1 MTDLSESVK
10 KLEDLIVKIKL
21 LESTGKTKWDVPEF
35 AKDYVSDF
43 TPDMISMFIPI
54 IIAESYKNINFFYSL
69 WHKYAWVN
77 ESIYFHLRG
86 VFQIINKP
94 MTMKLPIQENWEY
107 QFNKLLHF
115 KYNGKLNSIR
125 NNNISKLE
133 RTCDKDTMV
142 LPEIRRRSCYNVK
155 QLKSASK
162 PLQIVLN
169 FPNEKKPFLYKNFDP
184 IMKDR
189 IAMSFIEL
197 INYQW
202 KENKKPYFAGTYP
215 IYALECNKGLLQFIP
230 NAKSLMSIQFNCYE
244 FSLYGNVKSKKRLPE
259 AIKNFYTGRDIS
271 FMKPKLFN
279 YLQTLPGDKN
289 TIYHNFINSLIGF
302 LMVSILLGIGDR
314 HNENIVLDNQG
325 RIYHIDYGYIFGNFI
340 KQGGKIRD
348 PTKDV
353 PIVFSEDIFYA
364 VLNIYF
370 ILPESPK
377 IGLKDPSKFI
387 LNWFIDKFMEAY
399 ESLNKINLET
409 YHRYILDVIEIC
421 SLKDEKWSPYR
432 WIIDHLELK
441 RENIE
446 TMFNRALNPTDARYE
461 GMYLWHY
468 NLYGPKKPT
477 CDLHEL
483 IYHFI
488 IDSSKQNGKTES
500 HHREFEISLTPD
512 LIMPQAAPVKTAYI
526 LTKYGNPEDI
536 YRYLENKNFDGL
548 IEYAQNKLPK
558 NNIPDILNDN
568 LAMAKEL
575 FTPNQFKTLFRVSN
589 DTGTKR
595 ELTNPELKR
604 IYST

>member
-35 AKDYVSDF
+35 AKEYVSNF

-94 MTMKLPIQENWEY
+94 MKLPIQENWEY

-115 KYNGKLNSIR
+115 KYNDKLL
-125 NNNISKLE
+125 KLE
-133 RTCDKDTMV
+133 RTCENDTMV
-142 LPEIRRRSCYNVK
+142 LPEIRRRGCYNVK

-202 KENKKPYFAGTYP
+202 KSSQKEYFAGTYP
-215 IYALECNKGLLQFIP
+215 IYALECNKGILQFIP
-230 NAKSLMSIQFNCYE
+230 NTKSLMSIQFNCYE
-244 FSLYGNVKSKKRLPE
+244 FSLYGNVKSKKRLPK
-259 AIKNFYTGRDIS
+259 AIKNYYIGRDIS

-289 TIYHNFINSLIGF
+289 TIYNNFINSLIGF
-302 LMVSILLGIGDR
+302 LMVSLLLGIGDR
-314 HNENIVLDNQG
+314 HNDNIVLDNQG
-325 RIYHIDYGYIFGNFI
+325 RIYHIDYGYIFGSFI
-340 KQGGKIRD
+340 KKGGKIRD

-353 PIVFSEDIFYA
+353 PIVFSQDIFYA
-364 VLNIYF
+364 VWKIYF

-387 LNWFIDKFMEAY
+387 LGWFIDKFMEAY
-399 ESLNKINLET
+399 DSLNKDNTLVT
-409 YHRYILDVIEIC
+409 YHGYILKVIEIC
-421 SLKDEKWSPYR
+421 SLKDEKWNPN
-432 WIIDHLELK
+432 WIEEHLKLT
-441 RENIE
+441 REDIT
-446 TMFNRALNPTDARYE
+446 TMFKGALNPTDSRYE

-477 CDLHEL
+477 CDLPAEL

-512 LIMPQAAPVKTAYI
+512 LKMTQAAPVKTAYI

-536 YRYLENKNFDGL
+536 YRYLENDNYKGL
-548 IEYAQNKLPK
+548 IIYAQNKLPK

-575 FTPNQFKTLFRVSN
+575 FTPNQFKRLFRVSN
-589 DTGTKR
+589 ETGKKR
-595 ELTNPELKR
+595 ELKNQELKQ
-604 IYST
+604 IYSK